1 MGLENSGQVTSLSHS
16 PNLHTP
22 LLWKEV
28 VQMLAIQH
36 SPSSGIPSVTVQQEN
51 QATSFASEQLQIDRC
66 IACRQGQRMLLF
78 IAGAIHSSSY
88 SCDPA
93 LLVLILVLNK
103 AHGSLLSHP
112 QAVKQVNTLFT
123 VLILTVLF
131 HNYSKPLFCN
141 RAKQHHVH
149 SSTSKQIFICFNTPV
164 FYINAFCNNAPDIA
178 APSGGCG
185 GACEEFSPAFCIP
198 L

>member
-16 PNLHTP
+16 PNLHSP
-22 LLWKEV
+22 LLCKEV

-36 SPSSGIPSVTVQQEN
+36 SPSSGIPSVTIQQEN
-51 QATSFASEQLQIDRC
+51 QATSFASEQLWIDWC

-78 IAGAIHSSSY
+78 IAGAIHSTSY

-93 LLVLILVLNK
+93 LLVVILVLNK

-149 SSTSKQIFICFNTPV
+149 SSTQNRFLLASTHQFFILMPFVTTPQT
-164 FYINAFCNNAPDIA
+164 
-178 APSGGCG
+178 
-185 GACEEFSPAFCIP
+185 
-198 L
+198 